1 MLPYVPPPRDDQSKH
16 VTDQPPRPRPN
27 FEEGIQDLGDAGLPR
42 ERDPVDDLVT
52 VATFRFVHEA
62 ELAKLHL
69 AEEGIQSFIMDAE
82 TVTMDWLLGNAIG
95 NIKLMVAGN
104 DFARAEAILDRFI
117 PKGRDAPEEPEVSDF
132 ACLACGTTILRDD
145 AKCPACGWSY
155 TDEGIQAPPGPKSQY
170 P

>member
-1 MLPYVPPPRDDQSKH
+1 MLPHLPPPSDDPKH

-27 FEEGIQDLGDAGLPR
+27 FDEGIQDIGDAALR
-42 ERDPVDDLVT
+42 NPVDDLVT

-69 AEEGIQSFIMDAE
+69 TEEGIQSFIMDAE

-95 NIKLMVAGN
+95 NIKLMVPGN
-104 DFARAEAILDRFI
+104 DFDRAEAILERFR
-117 PKGRDAPEEPEVSDF
+117 PRESDAREEPETSAF
-132 ACLACGTTILRDD
+132 ACLACGATIPRDE

-155 TDEGIQAPPGPKSQY
+155 TDEGIQAPPGPKTNY